1 MLNLE
6 EIKHLAKLARLE
18 IHEEELASF
27 QKELSSILDY
37 FEQLKEISAKNTQI
51 TAHALDIKNIFR
63 EDETD
68 KICDEKIIANMIKQ
82 APNKKNGYVKVKAVL
97 KWK

>member
-18 IHEEELASF
+18 IHDEELASL

-37 FEQLKEISAKNTQI
+37 FKQLKEINTEKI
-51 TAHALDIKNIFR
+51 ETTAHALDVKNVFR
-63 EDETD
+63 EDTPNKLYGE
-68 KICDEKIIANMIKQ
+68 EIIANMIKQ
-82 APNKKNGYVKVKAVL
+82 APNKENGYVKVKAVL
-97 KWK
+97 K